1 MVKIIQNTL
10 IIAVMLFSGCLIYAQ
25 EWVIDNAQVLDLET
39 KNQIEASLSQLN
51 AKTRSHSYIVTER
64 TIRQPEMVVADDLF
78 DQLTHYSAGQNIE
91 GTLLLIV
98 TEDAAGFGR
107 RVHLSTS
114 GDTTI
119 DHISE
124 HKKDQ
129 LLDRFANDMRG
140 HDNYN
145 QAVKNYVIQLD
156 KELTAPLTSTDIAG
170 SVDQF
175 ANDTHGNNNY
185 NQTVENYVIQSNKK
199 LTDSPL
205 TGTDIAGGGLAS
217 LLSGLLTFFCIL
229 YHYRLPER
237 PIPALWKNNTVSEVQ
252 HSNNELIDS
261 STRFRIIP
269 TPNKINSGGGS
280 HTHIGSSGNRHGG
293 GGRGF

>member
-25 EWVIDNAQVLDLET
+25 EWVIDNAQVIDLET

-78 DQLTHYSAGQNIE
+78 DQLTQYQYGQNIE
-91 GTLLLIV
+91 GTLLLVV
-98 TEDAAGFGR
+98 TDDAMGQGR
-107 RVHLSTS
+107 RVYLSTS
-114 GDTTI
+114 GNTTI
-119 DHISE
+119 DHINDRTVN
-124 HKKDQ
+124 K
-129 LLDRFANDMRG
+129 LLNKFADDMHGHND
-140 HDNYN
+140 YN
-145 QAVKNYVIQLD
+145 LSLKNYVIALD
-156 KELTAPLTSTDIAG
+156 KEMSASPLTSTDIAG
-170 SVDQF
+170 
-175 ANDTHGNNNY
+175 
-185 NQTVENYVIQSNKK
+185 
-199 LTDSPL
+199 
-205 TGTDIAGGGLAS
+205 GGLAG
-217 LLSGLLTFFCIL
+217 LLSGLLAFFRTRRR
-229 YHYRLPER
+229 YRLPAR
-237 PIPALWKNNTVSEVQ
+237 PIPALWKNNTVSEVN